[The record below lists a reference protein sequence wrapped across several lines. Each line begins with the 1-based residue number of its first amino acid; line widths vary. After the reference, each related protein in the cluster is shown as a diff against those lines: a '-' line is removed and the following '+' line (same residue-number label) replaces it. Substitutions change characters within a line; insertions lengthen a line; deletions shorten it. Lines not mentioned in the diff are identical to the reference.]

1 MWWVDLGWLPAAY
14 PASVSFLSLTVEEN
28 KVKKTL
34 GWNKDRKITYHLL
47 LRAKQTQPK
56 QKQYNFPPIKNRLG
70 WWSAK
75 KKVKTLFPHSPLLR
89 IIESLELKGI
99 SKGHLVQPAYNEQ
112 LNQVLRVLSSLT
124 LNVSTDR
131 TPTIPLSNL
140 CQCFTIFLDSVKFS
154 FMKFSSIPLGLWQIQ
169 AQTSSKP
176 ATSWSVMLKDL
187 QSALGRTAYFCLIW
201 VQFP

>member
-1 MWWVDLGWLPAAY
+1 MSLWPSTQSPQQLKAKFGTRMLSPHF
-14 PASVSFLSLTVEEN
+14 PASSYLQFRGFLSCMCFSVYFIESQNCLSWKVSFKRDHAIQL
-28 KVKKTL
+28 
-34 GWNKDRKITYHLL
+34 
-47 LRAKQTQPK
+47 P
-56 QKQYNFPPIKNRLG
+56 
-70 WWSAK
+70 
-75 KKVKTLFPHSPLLR
+75 
-89 IIESLELKGI
+89 
-99 SKGHLVQPAYNEQ
+99 YNEQ

-187 QSALGRTAYFCLIW
+187 QSALGRTAYFCLI
-201 VQFP
+201 